1 MMMGKRS
8 KGSKSYYLKLKLNL
22 LGYFSYWLAG
32 VLGKIDD
39 EYSATFVKKNGHKR
53 LNELM
58 HEEAEYWKA
67 KYRANK

>member
-1 MMMGKRS
+1 M
-8 KGSKSYYLKLKLNL
+8 GSKHSQGNKSLYLKLKLNL
-22 LGYFSYWLAG
+22 LGYLSYWLAG

-58 HEEAEYWKA
+58 YEEAEYWKD